1 MAGEPA
7 TALATSDLS
16 IATTSLSLILPQE
29 SRLPLVSS
37 TLPTRAKMRR
47 RIEAGAG
54 GAC

>member
-29 SRLPLVSS
+29 SSLPLVSR
-37 TLPTRAKMRR
+37 TLRHWYKN
-47 RIEAGAG
+47 AGQD
-54 GAC
+54 